1 MNNQRI
7 KKNYIYNLIYQIFG
21 LITPLV
27 TMPYIS
33 RVLGSAGV
41 GQYSFSYSIVSY
53 FVLFASLGFGHYAQ
67 REIARCQNN
76 KTEQSKTF
84 WEIIIARLVSV
95 AISLLIFIITIL
107 TGLFNAYEVL
117 MWILTINIIS
127 VAFDI
132 TFLYQGNENFGI
144 ISLRNVVIKII
155 GVIIIFLFVKDSDDV
170 WVYTLCQTVI
180 LIISNI
186 SLWFGTSKYIEKVN
200 VKELKIRKHFIPTI
214 RLFIPTIAVSIYT
227 ILDKTLIGII
237 IQGETIVINEFGEE
251 VIVKISDLEN
261 GYYDQSEKLV
271 KMAITL
277 FTSLGIV
284 MTPRN
289 SNEISNGNIENFR
302 NNVNS
307 ALKFVCFLG
316 TPLMFGMAATAFNF
330 CPWFFGDGYEKVP
343 YLIMMFCPII
353 LIIGLNNVL
362 GLQYL
367 IPLKKDN
374 KYTIAICSGAVIN
387 LILNTFMIYYLN
399 SYGAAISTIIAE
411 TTITSIMFV
420 IAKKDISFKKLFI
433 DSWKFLFSGIVM
445 FFIVYFTQVY
455 LCPSVLNSMI
465 LIVEGIFIYSFLLIV
480 LKENTLYSFIK
491 KILKK

>member
-1 MNNQRI
+1 MNNQKI

-107 TGLFNAYEVL
+107 TGLFNDYEVL
-117 MWILTINIIS
+117 MWILTINIFS

-132 TFLYQGNENFGI
+132 SFLYQGNENFGI
-144 ISLRNVVIKII
+144 IALRNVFIKII
-155 GVIIIFLFVKDSDDV
+155 GVIIIFIFVKDSNDV
-170 WVYTLCQTVI
+170 WINTLCQTII
-180 LIISNI
+180 LIISNM
-186 SLWFGTSKYIEKVN
+186 SLWVGASKYIEKMDA
-200 VKELKIRKHFIPTI
+200 KKLKIKKHFIPTLK
-214 RLFIPTIAVSIYT
+214 LFIPTIAVSVYT
-227 ILDKTLIGII
+227 VLDKTLIGII
-237 IQGETIVINEFGEE
+237 IQGETTIINEFGEE
-251 VIVKISDLEN
+251 VVVKLSDIEN
-261 GYYDQSEKLV
+261 GYYEQSEKLV
-271 KMAITL
+271 KMVMTIL
-277 FTSLGIV
+277 TSLGIV

-289 SNEISNGNIENFR
+289 SNEIANGNYEEFK
-302 NNVNS
+302 NNIKG
-307 ALKFVCFLG
+307 ALKFVSLIG
-316 TPLMFGMAATAFNF
+316 IPIMFGVAAVAQNL

-343 YLIMMFCPII
+343 YLMMLFSPII
-353 LIIGLNNVL
+353 LIIGLSNVL

-374 KYTIAICSGAVIN
+374 QYTIAICSGAVIN
-387 LILNTFMIYYLN
+387 LILNVFMIYYLN
-399 SYGAAISTIIAE
+399 SYGAAISTTIAE
-411 TTITSIMFV
+411 ITITTIMFV
-420 IAKKDISFKKLFI
+420 MAKKDISFKDFFIESWKCILSGIIMFIVVYVTQLYLNSSIINTIILVFEGVFLYLIFLIILKEKTIYKFVNKLF
-433 DSWKFLFSGIVM
+433 KR
-445 FFIVYFTQVY
+445 
-455 LCPSVLNSMI
+455 
-465 LIVEGIFIYSFLLIV
+465 
-480 LKENTLYSFIK
+480 
-491 KILKK
+491 